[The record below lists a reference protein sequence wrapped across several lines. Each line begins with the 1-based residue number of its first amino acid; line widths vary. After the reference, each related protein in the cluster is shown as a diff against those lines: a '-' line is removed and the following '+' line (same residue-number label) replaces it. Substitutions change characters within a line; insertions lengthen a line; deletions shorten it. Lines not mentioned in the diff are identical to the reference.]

1 MIYLELFIE
10 FFLIGAFTF
19 GGGYAM
25 LPLIQQTV
33 LEKGWLSQEQLIDFI
48 AISESTPGPLAIN
61 MSTFVGM
68 RLAGLLGA
76 FLATLGVVLPSF
88 IVITIVAKC
97 YEAFRQSKLM
107 NGAMVGLKPAVVA
120 LIATSVVSLSKNI
133 FTFTNIFTKENM
145 ISIGIFSVAGVLCYK
160 KKSPIVII
168 MVCAVLGILLGY
180 NFN

>member
-1 MIYLELFIE
+1 MIYLELFVE

-33 LEKGWLSQEQLIDFI
+33 LENGWLSEAQLIDFI

-68 RLAGLLGA
+68 RMAGIGGA
-76 FLATLGVVLPSF
+76 IMSTLGVVLPSF

-97 YEAFRQSKLM
+97 YEAFRKSNLM
-107 NGAMVGLKPAVVA
+107 SGAMVGLKPAVVA
-120 LIATSVVSLSKNI
+120 LIATSVISLSGNVI
-133 FTFTNIFTKENM
+133 AYENFLTKENL
-145 ISIGIFSVAGVLCYK
+145 ITIAIVLVAGGLCYK
-160 KKSPIVII
+160 KKSPIFII
-168 MVCAVLGILLGY
+168 LVCAILGIVMGRI
-180 NFN
+180 

>member
-61 MSTFVGM
+61 MSTFVGV
-68 RLAGLLGA
+68 RLGGIPGA
-76 FLATLGVVLPSF
+76 VMATLGVVLPSF
-88 IVITIVAKC
+88 IIITIVAKC
-97 YEAFRQSKLM
+97 FEAFRNSKLM
-107 NGAMVGLKPAVVA
+107 SGAMTGLKPAVVA
-120 LIATSVVSLSKNI
+120 LIGTAVVSLSRNVI
-133 FTFTNIFTKENM
+133 DYVNLLTKENL
-145 ISIGIFSVAGVLCYK
+145 ISFAIILVAGVLCYK
-160 KKSPIVII
+160 KKSPILII
-168 MVCAVLGILLGY
+168 CVSAILGILMGMI
-180 NFN
+180 

>member
-10 FFLIGAFTF
+10 FFIIGAFTF

-68 RLAGLLGA
+68 RLGGLPGA
-76 FLATLGVVLPSF
+76 LMATLGVVLPSL
-88 IVITIVAKC
+88 IIITIVAKC
-97 YEAFRQSKLM
+97 YEAFRQSKLVS
-107 NGAMVGLKPAVVA
+107 GAMVGLKPAVVA
-120 LIATSVVSLSKNI
+120 LIATSIISLSKNVI
-133 FTFTNIFTKENM
+133 VFTKILTKENLVTF
-145 ISIGIFSVAGVLCYK
+145 GIFVVASVLCYK
-160 KKSPIVII
+160 KKSPILII
-168 MVCAVLGILLGY
+168 MVSAMLGIVMGK
-180 NFN
+180 FF

>member
-33 LEKGWLSQEQLIDFI
+33 LERGWLSQEQLIDFI

-68 RLAGLLGA
+68 RLGGFFGA
-76 FLATLGVVLPSF
+76 LVATIGVVLPSL
-88 IVITIVAKC
+88 IIITIVAKC
-97 YEAFRQSKLM
+97 YEAFRQSKLVS
-107 NGAMVGLKPAVVA
+107 GAMVGLKPAVVA
-120 LIATSVVSLSKNI
+120 LIATSVISLSKNVIVFTEILTKKNLVTFCI
-133 FTFTNIFTKENM
+133 FA
-145 ISIGIFSVAGVLCYK
+145 VAGLLCYK
-160 KKSPIVII
+160 KKSPILII
-168 MVCAVLGILLGY
+168 IVSAMLGILMGK
-180 NFN
+180 FF